1 MERLKIYFLCTRP
14 QFFLAVIIPVA
25 LGASSAWETDV
36 VFNLPHFALS
46 LAAAVFF
53 HAGINVMNDYFD
65 FRNGAD
71 NANVGALRPFTG
83 GSGFIQRG
91 LISPR
96 ATIVFAAFL
105 LGAGSLLGLYLA
117 YNTTWALVIIGS
129 VGLLSGV
136 FYSAPPLFLAG
147 RGLGEITVG
156 VNLGVLTVLGSYMV
170 QTGHPALTPVV
181 AALSVSFLISALLYV
196 NEFPDYEADRRA
208 GKRTLVVRLG
218 PRKARYVL
226 LAYVALAY
234 SSIIL
239 GATLGLIP
247 LLSLGALVSLVFALA
262 AVRGLIRHYRG
273 GPELV
278 PSIKAIILA
287 HASTGLI
294 LITANIL

>member
-25 LGASSAWETDV
+25 LGASSAWETDI

-46 LAAAVFF
+46 LLAAVLF
-53 HAGINVMNDYFD
+53 HAGVNVMNDYFD

-71 NANVGALRPFTG
+71 NANVGALKPFTG

-91 LISPR
+91 LISPG
-96 ATIVFAAFL
+96 ATIVFAALL
-105 LGAGSLLGLYLA
+105 LGGGSLVGLYLA
-117 YNTTWALVIIGS
+117 YKTTWALVIIGS
-129 VGLLSGV
+129 VGLVSGV

-156 VNLGVLTVLGSYMV
+156 INFGVLTVLGSYMV
-170 QTGHPALTPVV
+170 QTGHPALEPVF
-181 AALSVSFLISALLYV
+181 AALAISFLISGLLYI
-196 NEFPDYEADRRA
+196 NEFPDYLADKRA

-234 SSIIL
+234 SSIIV
-239 GATLGLIP
+239 GAAFGLIP
-247 LLSLGALVSLVFALA
+247 LLSLVALVSLVFALA
-262 AVRGLIRHYRG
+262 AARGLIRHYRG
-273 GPELV
+273 GPELI

-287 HASTGLI
+287 HASAGLL
-294 LITANIL
+294 LIFANIL